1 VAPCV
6 GDGVTLFV
14 VTAAVV
20 LLGLLAEWN
29 APVAQA
35 AGAGTARSLEE
46 VTEQYRRVDRE
57 EAIATVALWTQGEIE
72 AGTQGLL
79 EAVEAVKAAALAG
92 HATQDEVAQGEATLP
107 TAAALLSDAALRA
120 LHHGDPRRARWELR
134 AAARLAHATRSTGG
148 LAGFTRR
155 FYLVAGLML
164 HGMADLTGA
173 YEMLSEG
180 QRQTE
185 DDAELLLALGAV
197 CETIAALRTYEL
209 PEGPRRQQG
218 LRDEPQFMI
227 EGELGESGRL
237 PRTDLADAQALYA
250 KALRQDSGLLEARL
264 RLGRVLLLR
273 GRPREALPELER
285 VLRGS
290 PRPAQS
296 YMARLFEGRT
306 RERLGDP
313 QGAAA
318 AFAAA
323 VERAPSGQ
331 SALVALGRALDR
343 LGEGTRAQEAFE
355 SALRAET
362 QRDPWMDYIK
372 GQPDRI
378 DTLLE
383 ELRRLVP

>member
-1 VAPCV
+1 M
-6 GDGVTLFV
+6 T
-14 VTAAVV
+14 TAV
-20 LLGLLAEWN
+20 LVLGLLAAGN
-29 APVAQA
+29 APGAQT
-35 AGAGTARSLEE
+35 AGAGSARSLGE
-46 VTEQYRRVDRE
+46 VTEQYKSVDRE
-57 EAIATVALWTQGEIE
+57 DAVATVALWTQREVE

-92 HATQDEVAQGEATLP
+92 RATPDEAAKGEGALP
-107 TAAALLSDAALRA
+107 AAAALLSDAALGA
-120 LHHGDPRRARWELR
+120 LNHGDPRRARWELQ
-134 AAARLAHATRSTGG
+134 AAARLARATPSTGG
-148 LAGFTRR
+148 FAGFTRR

-164 HGMADLTGA
+164 HGMGDLAGA

-180 QRQTE
+180 RRQAE

-197 CETIAALRTYEL
+197 CETVAALRTYEL
-209 PEGPRRQQG
+209 PGEPRRQPGSQ
-218 LRDEPQFMI
+218 DEPQFVI
-227 EGELGESGRL
+227 EGELGEGGRL
-237 PRTDLADAQALYA
+237 PITGLADAQALYA
-250 KALRQDSGLLEARL
+250 KALKRDPGLLEARL

-285 VLRGS
+285 VGRES
-290 PRPAQS
+290 PQRAQC

-313 QGAAA
+313 QGAAT

-323 VERAPSGQ
+323 VERVPRGQ

-343 LGEGTRAQEAFE
+343 LGEGTRAQEAFDR
-355 SALRAET
+355 ALQAEVQT
-362 QRDPWMDYIK
+362 DPWMDYIK

-378 DTLLE
+378 DAQLG

>member
-1 VAPCV
+1 MTVP
-6 GDGVTLFV
+6 V
-14 VTAAVV
+14 VV
-20 LLGLLAEWN
+20 LGLLAAWN
-29 APVAQA
+29 APVVQA
-35 AGAGTARSLEE
+35 AGGSARSLGEI
-46 VTEQYRRVDRE
+46 TEQYRSVDRE
-57 EAIATVALWTQGEIE
+57 DAIATVALWTQREVE

-79 EAVEAVKAAALAG
+79 DAVKAAALAG
-92 HATQDEVAQGEATLP
+92 HATQDEGAPGEATLP
-107 TAAALLSDAALRA
+107 AAAALLSDAALRA
-120 LHHGDPRRARWELR
+120 LHHGDPRRARWELQ
-134 AAARLAHATRSTGG
+134 AAARLARATQGF
-148 LAGFTRR
+148 AGFTRG

-180 QRQTE
+180 RRQSE

-209 PEGPRRQQG
+209 PEGPRRQPG
-218 LRDEPQFMI
+218 PRDEPQFMI
-227 EGELGESGRL
+227 EGELGEGGRL

-250 KALRQDSGLLEARL
+250 KALRWDSGLLEARL

-273 GRPREALPELER
+273 GRPGEALPELER
-285 VLRGS
+285 VGRES
-290 PRPAQS
+290 PRPAQC

-306 RERLGDP
+306 RERLGDL

-323 VERAPSGQ
+323 VERVPSGQ
-331 SALVALGRALDR
+331 SALVALGRALER

-355 SALRAET
+355 SALRAEA